1 MSNGLPTKAKV
12 GVPGKSVNIDTA
24 TYFLARRMESA
35 GRLRPG
41 QALMLAA
48 TMLAAALPGTKPSKK
63 GKRK

>member
-12 GVPGKSVNIDTA
+12 GVPGKSVNIDPA
-24 TYFLARRMESA
+24 TYFLATRMENA
-35 GRLRPG
+35 GMLRPG

-48 TMLAAALPGTKPSKK
+48 TLPNTTKPPKK